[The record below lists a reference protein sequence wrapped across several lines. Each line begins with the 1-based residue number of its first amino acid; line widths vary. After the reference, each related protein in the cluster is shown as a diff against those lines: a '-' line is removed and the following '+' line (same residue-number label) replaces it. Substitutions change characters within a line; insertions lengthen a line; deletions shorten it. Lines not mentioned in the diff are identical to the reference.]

1 MIGRIRQSV
10 LLVCAG
16 LVLASCT
23 RPLPVSVIDGGR
35 DGQVKVIKP
44 ANPDALVI
52 FFSDRYGA
60 DAASDTAAQALARSG
75 ALVVEVNT
83 PAYLKRLDG
92 GKEKCNDLVGD
103 VEGLSRQLQ
112 RQLKFRNYVTPVLAG
127 IGEGGTIAELALA
140 QAPAVTIAGAV
151 AVDPSPSV
159 AGKTPIC
166 SDSTVHR
173 TANGFSYGASKSL
186 PGYWTV
192 DLTPG
197 ASAATRDYIRAMQRA
212 GAPIQVHEVS
222 LTAPPGEQLAS
233 MVDSHRDRPRFEGD
247 IAALPLIELPV
258 DHPSRLMA
266 VVLSGDGGWRDLD
279 KTIAEDLRQ
288 DGVPVVGWDTLRYFW
303 NERTPQQTTDDLV
316 AVMNTYMARWR
327 ADEVALVGYSFGADV
342 LPFAYDRLPPD
353 VRSHVRLLA
362 LLGFAKSADFEIR
375 VGGWLGLPASPD
387 AQPVLPATAQIPPS
401 LIQCFYGEHEEDTV
415 CPNLAV
421 QGVEVI
427 KTPGGHH
434 FGGDYGMLEKD
445 ILAGFRRRA
454 DTSVVSAEHRP
465 LPAGKSGA
473 QQPTRT
479 Q

>member
-1 MIGRIRQSV
+1 MIGRICVSV
-10 LLVCAG
+10 LVVCAG
-16 LVLASCT
+16 LALASCT

-44 ANPDALVI
+44 AKPDALVV
-52 FFSDRYGA
+52 FFSDRYGT
-60 DAASDTAAQALARSG
+60 DAANDATAQALARSG
-75 ALVVEVNT
+75 ALVVEVDT
-83 PAYLKRLDG
+83 PAYLKRLDA
-92 GKEKCNDLVGD
+92 GKEKCHDLVGD

-127 IGEGGTIAELALA
+127 TGEGGTIAELALA
-140 QAPAVTIAGAV
+140 QAPAVTIAGA
-151 AVDPSPSV
+151 AAIDPSSSV
-159 AGKTPIC
+159 ASKTPIC
-166 SDSTVHR
+166 SDSPVHS
-173 TANGFSYGASKSL
+173 TAKGLSYGAGKSL

-192 DLTPG
+192 DLTPN
-197 ASAATRDYIRAMQRA
+197 ASPATRDYIRAMQRA
-212 GAPIQVHEVS
+212 GAPVNVHEVS
-222 LTAPPGEQLAS
+222 LTPPPGEQLANLVAS
-233 MVDSHRDRPRFEGD
+233 QHTRPRTDGD
-247 IAALPLIELPV
+247 IASLPLIELPV
-258 DHPSRLMA
+258 DHPSRLMT

-327 ADEVALVGYSFGADV
+327 ANDVALVGYSFGADV
-342 LPFAYDRLPPD
+342 MPFAYDRMPPNP
-353 VRSHVRLLA
+353 RSHVRLLA

-401 LIQCFYGEHEEDTV
+401 LIQCFYGKDEDDTA
-415 CPNLAV
+415 CPALAK

-427 KTPGGHH
+427 ETPGGHH
-434 FGGDYGMLEKD
+434 FGGDYGTLEKD
-445 ILAGFRRRA
+445 ILAGFKRRA
-454 DTSVVSAEHRP
+454 DTSLVSIEHHPLTAARP
-465 LPAGKSGA
+465 SA
-473 QQPTRT
+473 QQPPQT